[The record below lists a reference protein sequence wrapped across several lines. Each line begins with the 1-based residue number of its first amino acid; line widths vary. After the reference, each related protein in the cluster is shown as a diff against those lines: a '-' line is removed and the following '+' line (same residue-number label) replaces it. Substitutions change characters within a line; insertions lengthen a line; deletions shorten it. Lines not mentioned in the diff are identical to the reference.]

1 MIEIGTTIKSVS
13 QAKAL
18 LEVGVTKLLFGED
31 TFGLRLAHSFNRA
44 EQAELIALAHSYGAK
59 ACVMVNGLM
68 HNEQIE
74 QLPTY
79 LAFLKT
85 AGADEIMAGDP
96 GVFQVMKQP
105 AYALPFIYDAQTMV
119 VSARQI
125 NFWAK
130 RGAIGGM
137 LAHEVPYEELRILAP
152 QLTVPAT
159 FLVYGA
165 SCIHQ
170 SRRPLVQNYLNFIK
184 KDDLITKERGL
195 FISEPRK
202 DETHYSIYED
212 VNGTHIFANHD
223 VNLIGHIDKLL
234 AIGMHDWK
242 LDGLF
247 VNEDEFVEI
256 AALFVSVKHLYE
268 AANFEVEIVTE
279 LSEKV
284 AELHP
289 KTGSMDTGFFLMDP
303 EAVK

>member
-1 MIEIGTTIKSVS
+1 MIEISTTIKSVA

-18 LEVGVTKLLFGED
+18 LEVGVTKLVFGED
-31 TFGLRLAHSFNRA
+31 SFGLRLAHSFSRE
-44 EQAELIALAHSYGAK
+44 EQHQLIALAHSYGAK
-59 ACVMVNGLM
+59 ACVMVNALM

-74 QLPTY
+74 QLPDY
-79 LAFLKT
+79 LAFLKA
-85 AGADEIMAGDP
+85 AGADEVMAGDP

-105 AYALPFIYDAQTMV
+105 AYRLPFIYDAQTMV

-130 RGAIGGM
+130 RGASGGM
-137 LAHEVPYEELRILAP
+137 LAHEVPYEELTVLAP

-184 KDDLITKERGL
+184 KDELITKERGL

-223 VNLIGHIDKLL
+223 VNLLGQLDKLL

-247 VNEDEFVEI
+247 VEEGHFVEI
-256 AALFVSVKHLYE
+256 ATLFVTVKRLYE
-268 AANFEVEIVTE
+268 KAAFKETVLLE
-279 LSEKV
+279 LSEKLTH
-284 AELHP
+284 LHP
-289 KTGSMDTGFFLMDP
+289 KTRSMDTGFFLMDP